1 MKASILAG
9 SAILAMISGL
19 ALAGDTPEFSTADVN
34 EDGVLSKME
43 ADAALPQLTI
53 PDTDRDGVISKSE
66 VRTVLPDVEFQVGDA
81 SAVGEEEYQQIV
93 QVVEDL
99 MAEEA

>member
-9 SAILAMISGL
+9 SAVLAMISGM
-19 ALAGDTPEFSTADVN
+19 AVADHTPEFSTADVN

-53 PDTDRDGVISKSE
+53 PDTDRDGVVSKSE
-66 VRTVLPDVEFQVGDA
+66 VKTVLPDVDFEVDDA
-81 SAVGEEEYQQIV
+81 SAIGEDEYQQIV

-99 MAEEA
+99 MEEEA

>member
-1 MKASILAG
+1 MKVSILAG
-9 SAILAMISGL
+9 SAVLAMISGM
-19 ALAGDTPEFSTADVN
+19 AMADTPEFSTADVN

-53 PDTDRDGVISKSE
+53 PDTDEDGVVSKSE
-66 VRTVLPDVEFQVGDA
+66 VKTVLPDVDFEADDA
-81 SAVGEEEYQQIV
+81 SAIGEEEYQQIV
-93 QVVEDL
+93 QAVEDL